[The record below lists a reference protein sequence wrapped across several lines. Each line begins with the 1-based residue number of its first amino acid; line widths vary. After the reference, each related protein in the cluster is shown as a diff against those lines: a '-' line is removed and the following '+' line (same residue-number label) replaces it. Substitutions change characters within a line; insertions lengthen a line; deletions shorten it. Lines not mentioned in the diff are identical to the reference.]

1 MVGGCPCE
9 GSGSHRPSIV
19 DGDQQLTVESVCVK
33 AAARRDPC
41 ALNPMLPG
49 RRWAS
54 WAPGLTERERWDCLA
69 EIADRWSD
77 PSDRDTGLRPGRWDE
92 PTCHSGVYGEL
103 PSAGDALCPVYCR
116 QREETPMSAVAVD
129 PDPVTTHITE
139 LLPPAPHR

>member
-1 MVGGCPCE
+1 M
-9 GSGSHRPSIV
+9 
-19 DGDQQLTVESVCVK
+19 ESVCVK

-77 PSDRDTGLRPGRWDE
+77 SSDRDTGLRPGRWDE
-92 PTCHSGVYGEL
+92 PTCHSGVYGEFPL
-103 PSAGDALCPVYCR
+103 ATRSAPFIAVNEKRHLCLLLLSTLTRSPPTSPSSYHQLLTGDTSGLTDTDWWIMQWAGYLDA
-116 QREETPMSAVAVD
+116 D
-129 PDPVTTHITE
+129 
-139 LLPPAPHR
+139 

>member
-1 MVGGCPCE
+1 MTSTISAYVPAVIPDELARTFIGILLAAANIAATRPEVVDAIAEAVREIGG
-9 GSGSHRPSIV
+9 V
-19 DGDQQLTVESVCVK
+19 DDDQQLTVESVCVK

-92 PTCHSGVYGEL
+92 PTTS
-103 PSAGDALCPVYCR
+103 
-116 QREETPMSAVAVD
+116 
-129 PDPVTTHITE
+129 
-139 LLPPAPHR
+139 